1 MTGGQMAPTTLIGQK
16 TMTTPYGR
24 SVENEGY
31 PMKISELLA
40 TLESPAYI
48 ERTALDN
55 AKNIAKTRKAVR
67 KAIKCQIDG
76 KGFSLVEVLSACPS
90 GWKTSP
96 VEAQKWITEYMIP
109 NFPLG
114 VKKDLTEER
123 EGFHPKKVELTPDE
137 IEEKLGLKEEKIF
150 ADRSMD
156 EVPEKFRNPQIKVA
170 GFGGQGVLLL
180 GQTLAEA
187 GMRHG
192 WNVSWI
198 PSYGPEM
205 RGGTANC
212 QVHISENSI
221 GAPVVDFPTILI
233 ALNKPSLDKF
243 EPTVQPGGI
252 IFYNTSMIDREP
264 TRTDVETVG
273 LPFSELGDELG
284 DLRFANMVV
293 VGAIVEKTKLF
304 DLEIVKEALKEVIK
318 HKQFIPNNIKAIE
331 RGMEEVRKL

>member
-1 MTGGQMAPTTLIGQK
+1 MAPTTLVGQK

-24 SVENEGY
+24 SVQNEGY
-31 PMKISELLA
+31 PIKVVELLA
-40 TLESPAYI
+40 TLESPAYL
-48 ERTALDN
+48 ERCALTD

-90 GWKTSP
+90 GWKLTP
-96 VEAQKWITEYMIP
+96 VQAKKWITDRMMSY
-109 NFPLG
+109 FPLG
-114 VKKDLTEER
+114 VTKDVIDER
-123 EGFHPKKVELTPDE
+123 EGYHPEKVKLTGDR
-137 IEEKLGLKEEKIF
+137 IEEILGLKKEKLF
-150 ADRSMD
+150 RDKSMS
-156 EVPEKFRNPQIKVA
+156 EVPEQYRNPQIKVA

-212 QVHISENSI
+212 QVHISENDI
-221 GAPVVDFPTILI
+221 GAPVVDFPNILI
-233 ALNKPSLDKF
+233 AMNKPSLDKF

-252 IFYNTSMIDREP
+252 IFYNTSLIDRKPE
-264 TRTDVETVG
+264 RDDVETVG
-273 LPFSELGDELG
+273 LPFTDIGDELG
-284 DLRFANMVV
+284 SLRFANMVV
-293 VGAIVEKTKLF
+293 VGAIIEKTRLL
-304 DLEIVKEALKEVIK
+304 DEDIVKEAMKEVIHNK
-318 HKQFIPNNIKAIE
+318 KFIPDNIVAIE
-331 RGMEEVRKL
+331 RGMAEAKKLE